1 MFLSLLFFCLSVMVL
16 KACPPNCIDC
26 SPATVCH
33 TCASN
38 FTLVQKTHLCV
49 ACPKNCISCKDLK
62 DGSLSCSECQKPYL
76 LNGTVCQLCPKE
88 CDKCLIDSN
97 LGLICKGGHNF
108 FFFFKLLFIYR

>member
-1 MFLSLLFFCLSVMVL
+1 MFLSLLFFCFFAMVL

-33 TCASN
+33 SCASN
-38 FTLVQKTHLCV
+38 YTLVQKTHLCV
-49 ACPKNCISCKDLK
+49 ACPKNCVSCDVSK

-88 CDKCLIDSN
+88 CHECVVDSN
-97 LGLICKGGHNF
+97 FGLICKGSN
-108 FFFFKLLFIYR
+108 KKKKIKIILFIL